1 MLESGESTPDNR
13 MTSSISDFRL
23 INPLSAGR
31 SFTIVIASCMALLAA
46 GTVHAAPKFAPPS
59 TITALDLDGKPTT
72 LATLLKGP
80 TVLNIWATWC
90 PPCRT
95 EMPSLEAMQAVL
107 APEGI
112 QVLAL
117 SVDTDHNLVRE
128 FVLKYRLT
136 LPIGIATEPDQAVK
150 AMDIVGLPSTIYLD
164 AAGREVAR
172 HVGQRDWASPEAIA
186 EARRHL
192 RARSAPAA
200 R

>member
-1 MLESGESTPDNR
+1 MK
-13 MTSSISDFRL
+13 SSISDLRL
-23 INPLSAGR
+23 TNPLPAGR
-31 SFTIVIASCMALLAA
+31 TFTLAIATCMALLAA
-46 GTVHAAPKFAPPS
+46 SAVHAAPKFARPA
-59 TITALDLDGKPTT
+59 TIAALDLDGKPAT

-95 EMPSLEAMQAVL
+95 EMPSLEAMQAAL

-136 LPIGIATEPDQAVK
+136 LPIGIATAPDQAMK

-172 HVGQRDWASPEAIA
+172 HIGQRDWASPEAIA

-192 RARSAPAA
+192 RSRPTPAA